1 MNRAP
6 TGVGWWSMGKRL
18 ALREEGLFPTGSPP
32 FRLISP
38 LGQMGQEYRHPARKY
53 ALFAFAHVLD
63 FLRNVVSVEQFEAPG
78 TDERCSASVPA
89 TPSVPGRSMMSIQP
103 RYRHARM
110 SQHPAN

>member
-32 FRLISP
+32 FQLISP
-38 LGQMGQEYRHPARKY
+38 LEQMGQEYRHPARKY

-63 FLRNVVSVEQFEAPG
+63 FLRDVVSV
-78 TDERCSASVPA
+78 
-89 TPSVPGRSMMSIQP
+89 
-103 RYRHARM
+103 
-110 SQHPAN
+110 